1 MVHKDIHARPA
12 CTAAGPPH
20 SPRPICPTT
29 VRAATGDQLTR
40 DAWPDDAVGSPRG
53 RGRRAP
59 TTPPCRAHRE
69 ASFRAHATAGAPAP
83 AGRECAARISEAG
96 TTAACEEAV

>member
-1 MVHKDIHARPA
+1 MVHKDIHARPV

-20 SPRPICPTT
+20 SPRPNCPTT

-40 DAWPDDAVGSPRG
+40 DAWPDDAVGSHRG

-59 TTPPCRAHRE
+59 TTPPCRAHRA
-69 ASFRAHATAGAPAP
+69 ASSRTHASAGAPAP
-83 AGRECAARISEAG
+83 AGRERAARISEAV
-96 TTAACEEAV
+96 TTAACEEVV